1 MAFTY
6 SELKTAI
13 QDYME
18 NDETTFTN
26 SLDTFIKNTEE
37 RILKEVELLGFR
49 KNVTGTLTS
58 DSPYLGMPTDYLA
71 PFSLAVIDSDSNY
84 NYLLLKHVSFIR
96 EYTPAAATTGTPLY
110 YAQFDEDSFIL
121 APTPSAALTMELH
134 YFYQPSSLTAGADS
148 GTTYISTYAPDALL
162 YGSLLE
168 AAVFMKLG
176 AEEFSIY
183 QDRYDR
189 EMVRLKN
196 WSEGK
201 NTRTEDRYD
210 RIRSQPS

>member
-6 SELKTAI
+6 SGLKTAI

-58 DSPYLGMPTDYLA
+58 GSPYLGMPSDYLA

-96 EYTPAAATTGTPLY
+96 EYTPAAATTGTPKY
-110 YAQFDEDSFIL
+110 YAQFAEDSFIV
-121 APTPSAALTMELH
+121 APTPGAGLTMELH
-134 YFYQPSSLTAGADS
+134 YLYQPPSLTTVGSS

-162 YGSLLE
+162 YGCLLE
-168 AAVFMKLG
+168 AAIFMKLND
-176 AEEFSIY
+176 AELAIY

-196 WSEGK
+196 WAEGK
-201 NTRTEDRYD
+201 NTQTEERFDRVRTR
-210 RIRSQPS
+210 PS